1 VSFPP
6 GDLTRFHDAQNAGV
20 PSALD
25 VALAELRSGGKR
37 SHWIWYVLPQLR
49 SLGRST
55 NAQLYGIADLAEARA
70 YLADPLLHQRLQAV
84 MEAIREQLNQP
95 GQSLEQLMG
104 GGLDATKTVSSLTL
118 FEATGL
124 DSAGLLLDQIGR
136 RCTRT
141 LATLASAP
149 EDTARSTP

>member
-1 VSFPP
+1 MSFPP
-6 GDLTRFHDAQNAGV
+6 GVLKRFHDAQNAGV
-20 PSALD
+20 PSAFEM
-25 VALAELRSGGKR
+25 ALAELRSGGKR

-70 YLADPLLHQRLQAV
+70 YLADPLLHQRLVAV
-84 MEAIREQLNQP
+84 IKVIREQLNQP

-104 GGLDATKTVSSLTL
+104 EGLDAAKTVSSLTL
-118 FEATGL
+118 FEAAGL
-124 DSAGLLLDQIGR
+124 DSAGHLLNQIGH

-141 LATLASAP
+141 LAALASAP
-149 EDTARSTP
+149 GDAARSMP

>member
-1 VSFPP
+1 MSFPL
-6 GDLTRFHDAQNAGV
+6 GDLKRFHDAQNAGE

-25 VALAELRSGGKR
+25 VAIAELRSGGKR
-37 SHWIWYVLPQLR
+37 SHWIWFVLPQLR

-70 YLADPLLHQRLQAV
+70 YLADPLLHQRLEDV
-84 MEAIREQLNQP
+84 MEAIREQLNRP
-95 GQSLEQLMG
+95 GQSLEKLMG
-104 GGLDATKTVSSLTL
+104 GGLDAAKTVSSLTL
-118 FEATGL
+118 FEAAGL
-124 DSAGLLLDQIGR
+124 DSAALLLNQIGR

-141 LATLASAP
+141 LASLASAA